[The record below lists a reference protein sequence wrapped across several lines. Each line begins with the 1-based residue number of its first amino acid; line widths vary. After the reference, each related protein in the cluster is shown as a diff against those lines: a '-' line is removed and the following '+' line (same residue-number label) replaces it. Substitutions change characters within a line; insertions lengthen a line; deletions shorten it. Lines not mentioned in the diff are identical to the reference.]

1 MPNTV
6 RDWMSI
12 PVVVIDADSN
22 VKYALT
28 LMRRRKIHS
37 LVVAT
42 SDKNPTY
49 GIVTTTDIRDK
60 IVAAGRD
67 PSETTVGE
75 IMSGPLVTG
84 NPDWTLIECSQLM
97 QEKRIHHLPIADESG
112 ALIGLIS
119 ATDIFMAVEE
129 TGWQEKEESAEA
141 GFPAA
146 AFSTLPKQK
155 YYVGWK
161 VWKTGIFA
169 SWAECA
175 KQVKGFVGAEFKS
188 FDTLEEAEAAYR

>member
-6 RDWMSI
+6 RDWMSK

-60 IVAAGRD
+60 IVAAGRN
-67 PSETTVGE
+67 PAETTVGE
-75 IMSGPLVTG
+75 IMSGPIVTG

-129 TGWQEKEESAEA
+129 TGWQEKE
-141 GFPAA
+141 
-146 AFSTLPKQK
+146 K
-155 YYVGWK
+155 
-161 VWKTGIFA
+161 
-169 SWAECA
+169 
-175 KQVKGFVGAEFKS
+175 
-188 FDTLEEAEAAYR
+188 